1 MFDDDDSD
9 SEGEVEIRIA
19 PRDADL
25 EAGGITDEDFT
36 RALESAIDDWERDD
50 AADDQVPLEDR
61 LLQIRGKSFRLGDLA
76 DIDVS
81 VQGDIPEFEEDGE

>member
-1 MFDDDDSD
+1 MFDDED

-36 RALESAIDDWERDD
+36 RALETAIDDWERDD
-50 AADDQVPLEDR
+50 AAEEQLPLEDR

-81 VQGDIPEFEEDGE
+81 VHGDIPELDEEDE